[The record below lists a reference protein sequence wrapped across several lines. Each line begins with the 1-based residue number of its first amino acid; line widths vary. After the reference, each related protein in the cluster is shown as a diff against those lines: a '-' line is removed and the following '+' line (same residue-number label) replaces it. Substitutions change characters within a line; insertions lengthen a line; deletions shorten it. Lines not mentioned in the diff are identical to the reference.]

1 MRNEELLETLKLMD
15 KWVKE
20 NFLVLPKEIR
30 ERLVKLL
37 GDSNDI

>member
-1 MRNEELLETLKLMD
+1 MHNEELLETLKLMD

-37 GDSNDI
+37 GDNNDI